1 MKTKL
6 LIIAVGMAV
15 FAGVG
20 IAYGIN
26 QYDYYQD
33 QKQYEEWRDI
43 RESILSEIRET
54 KIRNH
59 TVQTMDVGSMSD
71 EERCAWT
78 FDNSMNEFVREQEKY
93 RDSPNTALRPL
104 SEDQIVPTSIQ
115 FAKWRGDGC
124 AFSIPEWAHLSI
136 YEDWVWE
143 NIAPTFKIR
152 GLHSRMVVDEP
163 MFITIEKMGYDMCD
177 SWDARIVDFKDNS
190 TMWEKM
196 YHSGC
201 VIADHTTPKLFQYTI
216 SNDVNPVVIST
227 LGNYT
232 FQIEIGH
239 TFLKK
244 DFAVIEY
251 FEDIVMYDEWDR

>member
-1 MKTKL
+1 MVT
-6 LIIAVGMAV
+6 V

-43 RESILSEIRET
+43 RESILSEIREN

-59 TVQTMDVGSMSD
+59 TVQTTEVGSMSD
-71 EERCAWT
+71 EERCALT

-93 RDSPNTALRPL
+93 NDSHDTVSKPL

-115 FAKWRGDGC
+115 FSKWRGDGC
-124 AFSIPEWAHLSI
+124 AFSIPEWGHLSI

-163 MFITIEKMGYDMCD
+163 MFITIEKMGYHMCD

-190 TMWEKM
+190 TMWEKT
-196 YHSGC
+196 YSSGC
-201 VIADHTTPKLFQYTI
+201 VVVEPATPKLFQYTI
-216 SNDVNPVVIST
+216 SNEINPVVIST

-244 DFAVIEY
+244 DFTVIEY
-251 FEDIVMYDEWDR
+251 FEDLVLYEEWGTDNEN